1 MKKDKIKRLSTAK
14 GKCRMKNVYEK
25 VLKNDAP
32 KIDISLP
39 VNEKRKSNAKR
50 SMFDIIIIQD

>member
-14 GKCRMKNVYEK
+14 CKCRMKNVYEK

-39 VNEKRKSNAKR
+39 VNEKRKSSAKR
-50 SMFDIIIIQD
+50 